1 MAGVNQVQFRV
12 REISSIGVSPFDCK
26 ERIVLPPKNQ
36 HFRLSAAEV
45 LMPVVIKGDVRLIVA
60 KQIELNGGI
69 LRTIKKELV
78 QRVGIR
84 IDSAGVVQRC

>member
-1 MAGVNQVQFRV
+1 
-12 REISSIGVSPFDCK
+12 
-26 ERIVLPPKNQ
+26 
-36 HFRLSAAEV
+36 
-45 LMPVVIKGDVRLIVA
+45 MPVVIKGDVRLIVA